1 MSPHRYRKRERQQ
14 RILAE
19 LRANPTLRIAQLA
32 RDFDVSTE
40 TIRRDLDELSRAGAV
55 DRTYGGAARP
65 SAGFEAAVAERLKE
79 HVAARERIG
88 KRAAADLRPGE
99 VLMIDG
105 GSTTIHFARRLAAE
119 LRDLTIVTNSF
130 GVAAVLG
137 QNPELRI
144 VMCPGDYDPH
154 EGIVTGPE
162 TLDFLARFAADR
174 AAIGAG
180 GLTSEG
186 PSEVL
191 PGAAWVKRRM
201 LERAGRTAL
210 LLDASKFGT
219 LRHERVCP
227 LDAIDDLYTDARPPA
242 RLAAA
247 LERAGVRLHI
257 A

>member
-1 MSPHRYRKRERQQ
+1 MSPHRYRKRERQE

-19 LRANPTLRIAQLA
+19 LRANPTLRVAQLA
-32 RDFDVSTE
+32 RDFGVSTE
-40 TIRRDLDELSRAGAV
+40 TIRRDLDELSREGAV

-79 HVAARERIG
+79 YVAERERIG
-88 KRAAADLRPGE
+88 KRAAADVTPGE
-99 VLMIDG
+99 VLMVDG

-119 LRDLTIVTNSF
+119 LRDLTVVTNSF
-130 GVAAVLG
+130 GVASVLG
-137 QNPELRI
+137 KNPELRI

-174 AAIGAG
+174 AVIGAG
-180 GLTSEG
+180 GLTPEG

-191 PGAAWVKRRM
+191 SSAAWVKRRM
-201 LERAGRTAL
+201 IERANRRAL
-210 LLDASKFGT
+210 LLDASKFG
-219 LRHERVCP
+219 LVRHERVCP
-227 LDAIDDLYTDARPPA
+227 LDAIHDLYTDTRPPA

-247 LERAGVRLHI
+247 LKRAGVALHL